1 MSVLWDFIHDYFVNS
16 GEKMAPYCFAVIFTN
31 NIWKDVLS
39 AKLVITWEEKE
50 IAKHKDKGKM
60 FY

>member
-1 MSVLWDFIHDYFVNS
+1 
-16 GEKMAPYCFAVIFTN
+16 MAPYCFAVIFTN

-50 IAKHKDKGKM
+50 EIAKHKDKGKM